1 MQRLPPLHCLQAI
14 EAIARHG
21 SVVAAADE
29 LCVTPSAISHRLRQL
44 EQWLGQALIARQQ
57 PLTLTPHAIAYAQ
70 AARAAIASL
79 AALPGPRDTATQRL
93 QVAVPPTFA
102 RNILVPRLASF
113 TQRHPT
119 IELELH
125 LSIPLLDV
133 KAGDADVEVRFGNGQ
148 YSDFDNA
155 ELLLAEPVFVVASP
169 AYLQRNGDFP
179 APKDLKRATLL
190 RSPLE
195 PWRPW
200 FVAAGLDWPEPTGGV
215 QYNDIGLLMEGA
227 IASQGLALARQSI
240 VAHWLSAGLL
250 TRVFELTAES
260 PHSYWL
266 LVNASDPERSEVD
279 AFTAWLRRSVNS
291 VLVAAE
297 NNSSVD

>member
-21 SVVAAADE
+21 SVVAAANE

-44 EQWLGQALIARQQ
+44 EQWLGQPLIARQQ
-57 PLTLTPHAIAYAQ
+57 PLTLTPHAIAYAE
-70 AARAAIASL
+70 AARAAIAGL
-79 AALPGPRDTATQRL
+79 AALPGPRNTASRRL

-102 RNILVPRLASF
+102 RNILVPRLAGF

-133 KAGDADVEVRFGNGQ
+133 KAGEADVEVRFGSGH

-169 AYLQRNGDFP
+169 KYLQRTGHFA
-179 APKDLKRATLL
+179 APSDLKRATLL

-200 FVAAGLDWPEPTGGV
+200 FVSAGLDWPEPASGV
-215 QYNDIGLLMEGA
+215 QYNDIGLLMEAA
-227 IASQGLALARQSI
+227 IAGQGLALARQTI
-240 VAHWLSAGLL
+240 VTHWLDAGVLA
-250 TRVFELTAES
+250 RVFDLTAES

-266 LVNASDPERSEVD
+266 LVHATDPTRNEVF
-279 AFTAWLRRSVNS
+279 AFTDWLRRSVAAAG
-291 VLVAAE
+291 VDAE
-297 NNSSVD
+297 NGSPTP